1 MTKIILS
8 GGGTGGHVFPAIAIA
23 NAIRKIE
30 PGADILFIGALGR
43 MEMEKVPAA
52 GYPIE
57 GLPVSG
63 FIRRLTW
70 KNLQFPFRLAASLY
84 KAGQILRRFHP
95 DLVIGVG
102 GYASGPTLRIAAR
115 QGIPT
120 LIQEQNSIP
129 GVTNRILAPKVNR
142 ICVAYEGMERY
153 FPPEK
158 ILLTGN
164 PVRQD
169 LMDITGKRED
179 AFAHFRLDRNKV
191 TLLVI
196 GGSGGAG
203 TLNRAIFAM
212 IRDGLPD
219 NLQILWQTGKYYF
232 EEFSALLKNL
242 PEGPVVSITSGI
254 EQSTR
259 KVTILPFID
268 RMDLAYAASGIIVSR
283 AGAIAISELAIVG
296 KPVILVPS
304 PNVAEDH
311 QTRNAQALVNKK
323 AAVMV
328 RDVEA
333 IDNLAASI
341 RELLDNERLR
351 EELQTSIRQF
361 ALPDA
366 ADVIA
371 KETLKMINKD

>member
-23 NAIRKIE
+23 NAIRKHE
-30 PGADILFIGALGR
+30 PGADILFIGARGR

-70 KNLQFPFRLAASLY
+70 KNLLFPFRLTASLY
-84 KAGQILRRFHP
+84 KAGQILRRFRP

-115 QGIPT
+115 RGIPT

-153 FPPEK
+153 FPPAK
-158 ILLTGN
+158 IQLTGN

-169 LMDITGKRED
+169 LMDITGKSEE

-212 IRDGLPD
+212 IRDGLPE

-232 EEFSALLKNL
+232 EEFSTLLKNL
-242 PEGPVVSITSGI
+242 PEDPLVSIAPGS
-254 EQSTR
+254 QQPAR

-268 RMDLAYAASGIIVSR
+268 RMDLAYASSGIIVSR

-333 IDNLAASI
+333 MDNLAASI

-371 KETLKMINKD
+371 TAALNMIKKD